1 MESCI
6 VHWGAAEVIKR
17 HFSPR
22 PFLFKILFKIRPIIL
37 VFTLASGSPSLQRGG
52 QLILSCLC
60 LWQRKAKMWIIIVY
74 NHNYHDYC
82 CFIHYHFGFY
92 NCRYYYYYLWHQQ
105 MKDFWNYSVVPQIKS
120 SYLMLNCQFQSQI
133 QWCKTLLEGNKISFV
148 QYSARLIFIQYSLHQ
163 SIFIQYFF
171 HQSIFIQYFLHQS
184 IFIQYSVM

>member
-1 MESCI
+1 M
-6 VHWGAAEVIKR
+6 
-17 HFSPR
+17 
-22 PFLFKILFKIRPIIL
+22 FKIRPIIL

-92 NCRYYYYYLWHQQ
+92 DCRYYYYYYYLWHQQ

-171 HQSIFIQYFLHQS
+171 HQSIFIQNFLLQS
-184 IFIQYSVM
+184 IFI